1 MWTGR
6 PFRPTIGETSKV
18 VSRPGLIA
26 LLALAVLGGGCG
38 HVAAHETQRAWTIPT
53 VRRALE
59 AQGLPLL
66 PTRQAGFLGPS
77 AVPEKV
83 RLGDADRH
91 IVGYVVAQRG
101 SVLSRK
107 SPGYVIVV
115 TVFDSNDAREDA
127 LKAEPRWVIAS
138 SRRVRTAQIE
148 KSNLVATYGGRE
160 TEDGLAEL
168 REALSANSL
177 GQDSVALHG

>member
-1 MWTGR
+1 M
-6 PFRPTIGETSKV
+6 
-18 VSRPGLIA
+18 
-26 LLALAVLGGGCG
+26 
-38 HVAAHETQRAWTIPT
+38 

-66 PTRQAGFLGPS
+66 PTRQSEFLGPS
-77 AVPEKV
+77 TVPEKV
-83 RLGDADRH
+83 RLGDTGRH
-91 IVGYVVAQRG
+91 IVGYVVAQHG
-101 SVLSRK
+101 SVLSRR

-115 TVFDSNDAREDA
+115 TVFDSADARKDG

-148 KSNLVATYGGRE
+148 KDNLVATYGGRG
-160 TEDGLAEL
+160 TENGLAEL

-177 GQDSVALHG
+177 GQDPVALHGRPGCRAIGSVGS

>member
-1 MWTGR
+1 MR
-6 PFRPTIGETSKV
+6 RRALILA
-18 VSRPGLIA
+18 GLIA
-26 LLALAVLGGGCG
+26 LLALAIAGGCSHG
-38 HVAAHETQRAWTIPT
+38 AADKTQPAWTIPS

-59 AQGLPLL
+59 AQGLHLL

-77 AVPEKV
+77 TVPEKV
-83 RLGDADRH
+83 RLGDNGRH
-91 IVGYVVAQRG
+91 IVGYVVAQHG
-101 SVLSRK
+101 SVLSRR

-115 TVFDSNDAREDA
+115 TVFDSAEAREDA
-127 LKAEPRWVIAS
+127 VKAEPRWVIMS
-138 SRRVRTAQIE
+138 SRRVRTAQID
-148 KSNLVATYGGRE
+148 KNNLVATYGGRE